1 MKNACLILIFCNQ
14 TNFQSAFKIET
25 PSEHVLF
32 NKMNFITSNCT
43 SCYKLLNIT
52 PGIGWHPQNRIL
64 YCYKSRPLST
74 GSGQNV
80 WFFCWEDVT
89 ECGRKFTK
97 NGTWLCRYY
106 TGYLFFALYNIK
118 SSIVKLAIHCKHKSK
133 TMNLILMINITKE
146 C

>member
-1 MKNACLILIFCNQ
+1 MIAIKRIFNVHLKKKRRLNMLCLIRWTSYHQ
-14 TNFQSAFKIET
+14 
-25 PSEHVLF
+25 
-32 NKMNFITSNCT
+32 ITECT

-74 GSGQNV
+74 WSGQNV

-97 NGTWLCRYY
+97 NGTRLCRCY

-118 SSIVKLAIHCKHKSK
+118 SSIVKMAIHCKHKSK